1 MKREL
6 TQLRLHF
13 KGTWIPILM
22 NVIGMTIAFVAAIV
36 ILIQVYYEV
45 TYDTFHENVDR
56 IYKLQIKYPTETP
69 DSVARRQILSVPFVT
84 KLLCGESVSEVKQI
98 SYSYMSPDYKTWHGE
113 TQDFALPS
121 FMVDSSFV
129 DMFSFE
135 LVSGSLTEFNEKRNV
150 ALIPESLA
158 MKQWGRTDI
167 AGVVIADNPKTIT
180 VAGVYK
186 DFPANS
192 VIKNYVYVPRMQ
204 SMINRDMD
212 NWGNWSYSV
221 FVELKDSDGYGMLL
235 SKADDLL
242 QQVKK
247 DCFSLSPL
255 KMDEWEVDLIPIA
268 DLHYISELV
277 DSNYTMITKKDVM
290 LLFVLSLVILMI
302 AGFNF
307 TNFSIS
313 LIPKRMRKVNLHRI
327 MGAERNRILL
337 NIMGE
342 SVIYVVLSWIFAM
355 LVILIFADEWLFSTS
370 SVRVSLSDSL
380 PVFVYTLVGAVVVGV
395 LIGLFP
401 AIYLTRIP
409 SQIAIKRHWGL
420 SRKWSAMQDVLLT
433 LQLFCSISLIAC
445 TCSMLQQERYLMKGG
460 ALDNERLLFS
470 FMKDTIPESAP
481 LYEGFS
487 AISGVEGV
495 ALSRSILT
503 SQDYYNMT
511 WGWNGV
517 IATVFPVS
525 RNYIDVMGVDML
537 DGRGFNDTDTFAIIF
552 NETAYKKY
560 PEKISVGKTFAEN
573 DDFLGFKIVGICKDI
588 NFKSLR
594 REIEPMAFV
603 LENDDRLTCVNVK
616 LSKDANR
623 EDLKLKLAEAL
634 DNVDVNYK
642 HSFRSLDEI
651 YVSTYR
657 YEILTTNRIMLF
669 ALVAIIISF
678 MGLCSI
684 VLMNGEYRLKE
695 IAVKRVMGASAKQ
708 ILKEQLL
715 RYFVISL
722 VAISASI
729 PVYMYV
735 VNNQWLSKFS
745 YHIEFTW
752 WLFAVSAIL
761 VTMLVLLVV
770 ALFIA
775 RYLHKNPVEILKYE

>member
-13 KGTWIPILM
+13 KGTLIPILM
-22 NVIGMTIAFVAAIV
+22 NIIGMTIAFVAAIV

-69 DSVARRQILSVPFVT
+69 DSVARRQTLSVPFVT
-84 KLLCGESVSEVKQI
+84 KLLCGETVSEVKQI
-98 SYSYMSPDYKTWHGE
+98 SYSYMSPDYKTWHGG
-113 TQDFALPS
+113 TKDFALPS

-150 ALIPESLA
+150 ALIPESVA

-167 AGVVIADNPKTIT
+167 TGMVIADNPKIIT
-180 VAGVYK
+180 VAAVYK

-204 SMINRDMD
+204 SMVNRDVD
-212 NWGNWSYSV
+212 NWGNWRYSV
-221 FVELKDSDGYGMLL
+221 FVELKDSDDYGMLL
-235 SKADDLL
+235 SKANDLL
-242 QQVKK
+242 LQIKK
-247 DCFSLSPL
+247 DSSSLSPL

-277 DSNYTMITKKDVM
+277 DSNNTMITKNDVM

-307 TNFSIS
+307 INFLIA

-327 MGAERNRILL
+327 MGAKRNRILL
-337 NIMGE
+337 NILGE
-342 SVIYVVLSWIFAM
+342 SVIFVVLSWVFAM
-355 LVILIFADEWLFSTS
+355 LIILIFADEWLFSTS
-370 SVRVSLSDSL
+370 SVRMSLFDSL
-380 PVFVYTLVGAVVVGV
+380 PVFVYTLVGSVVIGA
-395 LIGLFP
+395 LIGLLP
-401 AIYLTRIP
+401 AIYLTRMP
-409 SQIAIKRHWGL
+409 SQIAIKRHLGL
-420 SRKWSAMQDVLLT
+420 SHKWNVMQDILLT

-481 LYEGFS
+481 LYEGLS

-511 WGWNGV
+511 WRWNDV

-525 RNYIDVMGVDML
+525 RNYIDVLGVDIL
-537 DGRGFNDTDTFAIIF
+537 DGRAFNDIDTFAVIF

-560 PEKISVGKTFAEN
+560 PEKISVGRTFAGNE
-573 DDFLGFKIVGICKDI
+573 DFSGFKIVGICKDV
-588 NFKSLR
+588 NFRSLR
-594 REIEPMAFV
+594 SEIEPMAFV
-603 LENDDRLTCVNVK
+603 LENDDRLTCVNVR
-616 LSKDANR
+616 LSNDANR
-623 EDLKLKLAEAL
+623 DGLKLKLTEVL
-634 DNVDVNYK
+634 DKVDVNYK
-642 HSFRSLDEI
+642 HNFRSLDEI

-657 YEILTTNRIMLF
+657 YEILTTNRVMLF

-678 MGLCSI
+678 MGLSSM

-695 IAVKRVMGASAKQ
+695 TAVKRVMGASIKQ
-708 ILKEQLL
+708 ILKESLL
-715 RYFVISL
+715 RYIVIS
-722 VAISASI
+722 VIAVSASI
-729 PVYMYV
+729 PVCNYV
-735 VNNQWLSKFS
+735 VNIQWLSKFY
-745 YHIEFTW
+745 YHIEFSW
-752 WLFAVSAIL
+752 WMFAVPAVLTVSA
-761 VTMLVLLVV
+761 VLFVV
-770 ALFIA
+770 ILFIA
-775 RYLHKNPVEILKYE
+775 RYLYKNPVEILKYE